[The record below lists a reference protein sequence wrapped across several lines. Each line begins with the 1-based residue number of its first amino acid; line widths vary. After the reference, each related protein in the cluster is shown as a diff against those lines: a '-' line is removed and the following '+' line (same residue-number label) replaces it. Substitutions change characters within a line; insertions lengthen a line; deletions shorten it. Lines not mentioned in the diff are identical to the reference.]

1 MMMSVSLE
9 AQYEKYKTKLV
20 PFAYNIIGDSLAAE
34 DVVQE
39 ILNTYFLN
47 DRAHIQ
53 EPDKYLM
60 RSVINRSIN
69 AKKSIQVTKKQYIG
83 QWLPVPIHTD
93 ESIYRDIDRH
103 RILDYSLLVLL
114 EKLNPKE
121 RAVFILKESFDFEHS
136 EIAEVLQISVENSR
150 QLYKRARQKLESGG
164 LKASGDKVT
173 ADATIKKLTEAI
185 LRADVENV
193 KALLAAH
200 VQSYS
205 DGGDMKAAPNI
216 IVGAENV
223 SKFLKALYGKYFHAG
238 TVITLQELNHTPAL
252 VFRLGN
258 IIYRC
263 ILFEVVNGA
272 IENVYIIV
280 NPAKLRG
287 LTK

>member
-1 MMMSVSLE
+1 MSSPFE
-9 AQYEKYKTKLV
+9 AQYQKYRAKLV

-47 DRAHIQ
+47 NHDHIQ
-53 EPDKYLM
+53 DPNRYLM

-69 AKKSIQVTKKQYIG
+69 AKKSIQVRKKQYIG

-93 ESIYRDIDRH
+93 ESIYKEIDKRH
-103 RILDYSLLVLL
+103 ILDYSLMVLL
-114 EKLNPKE
+114 ERLNAKE

-136 EIAEVLQISVENSR
+136 EIAEVLQITVENSR

-164 LKASGDKVT
+164 LKAAGDKVT
-173 ADATIKKLTEAI
+173 ADTTVKKLTEAI
-185 LRADVENV
+185 LRADIENV
-193 KALLAAH
+193 KALLAAQ

-216 IVGAENV
+216 IVGRDNV

-238 TVITLQELNHTPAL
+238 TVVTSEELNYGPAL

-258 IIYRC
+258 LIYRC
-263 ILFEVVNGA
+263 VMFDVRDGM

-280 NPAKLRG
+280 NPAKLRA
-287 LTK
+287 LVK